1 MAGLDPATQRLN
13 NFAMPSGF
21 VYILAS
27 KRNGTLYTGVTW
39 DLPGRIHAHREGR
52 GSRFVSKYRVHRLVW
67 FEQHP
72 LYTNAIQRET
82 SIKRWKRAWKLA
94 LIEKTNPDWLDLTEK
109 WNS

>member
-1 MAGLDPATQRLN
+1 
-13 NFAMPSGF
+13 MPSGF

-39 DLPGRIHAHREGR
+39 DLPGRIHAHRAGR
-52 GSRFVSKYRVHRLVW
+52 GSRFVAKYHVHRLVW
-67 FEQHP
+67 FEQHA

-109 WNS
+109 WND